1 MLRVALQLFSMSQD
15 RTTSTQDIAYIVP
28 FRIDRCAMQVCF
40 FLVGVCFTVSACA
53 RPEALNMP
61 PASMPSSAPLII
73 ITPAHAA
80 MPVTTPTS
88 PVSSAPP
95 KKEIAALCATNADC
109 SWNDACLPTRCVS
122 AKGSSGL
129 SACEKSLPKSGECL
143 CLESY
148 CTLKPKR
155 LPEPVV
161 LGCKADL
168 DCGFEASSG
177 TCAKVERGQ
186 NTTGSP
192 IKQEGAFCS
201 CEPKAGACRVEWVG
215 PIACKT
221 YKDCS
226 WTRSPLRPVPSSL
239 IPRPNP
245 KPVKACS
252 TGEVDSVCKESIC
265 VMLGWSC

>member
-1 MLRVALQLFSMSQD
+1 
-15 RTTSTQDIAYIVP
+15 
-28 FRIDRCAMQVCF
+28 
-40 FLVGVCFTVSACA
+40 
-53 RPEALNMP
+53 MP
-61 PASMPSSAPLII
+61 PASMPTSAPLVI
-73 ITPAHAA
+73 ITPASAA

-88 PVSSAPP
+88 LVSSAPP
-95 KKEIAALCATNADC
+95 KKETADFCNATVDC
-109 SWNDACLPTRCVS
+109 GWNDACLPTRCVS
-122 AKGSSGL
+122 AKSSLGL
-129 SACEKSLPKSGECL
+129 TACDESSSPPGDCL
-143 CLESY
+143 CLESA

-161 LGCKADL
+161 LGCKADA

-186 NTTGSP
+186 NTTGLP

-201 CEPKAGACRVEWVG
+201 CEPKTGACRVEWVG
-215 PIACKT
+215 PVACKT

-252 TGEVDSVCKESIC
+252 TGEVDSVCKEGVC